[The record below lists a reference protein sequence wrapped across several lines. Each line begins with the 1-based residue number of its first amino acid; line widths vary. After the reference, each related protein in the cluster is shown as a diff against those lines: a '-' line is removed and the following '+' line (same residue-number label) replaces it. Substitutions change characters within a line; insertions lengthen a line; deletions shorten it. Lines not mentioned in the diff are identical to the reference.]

1 MFSLHERSRCCVACV
16 RKTITSCCFTDMLCC
31 ITAMMFPRGRCCV
44 AFYCLLTCWLLKF
57 RYVVRFPISCDSA
70 PRIRFQAAQQAV
82 GRHIRRHRALWPRP
96 RPWVPE
102 VCLSMAGPVLA
113 LVVQSSPRPSLK
125 IWDVKRERCVN
136 EAAECDSASYSWAKA
151 VSADFTTW
159 GLLVC
164 TQKSFLE
171 LWDMRRLRH
180 PVAISAPNVGGTS
193 RALRANFP
201 SKLALSSSSDGVVH
215 VATWPKLKW
224 VEDG

>member
-1 MFSLHERSRCCVACV
+1 
-16 RKTITSCCFTDMLCC
+16 
-31 ITAMMFPRGRCCV
+31 
-44 AFYCLLTCWLLKF
+44 
-57 RYVVRFPISCDSA
+57 
-70 PRIRFQAAQQAV
+70 
-82 GRHIRRHRALWPRP
+82 
-96 RPWVPE
+96 
-102 VCLSMAGPVLA
+102 MAGPVLA

-215 VATWPKLKW
+215 VATWP
-224 VEDG
+224 